1 MIVVVAEKAMVEI
14 FGAWN
19 KSNPGL
25 SSVLN
30 WSLAARPCYWTGV
43 TCYSD
48 LDPTVVTE
56 IS

>member
-1 MIVVVAEKAMVEI
+1 MIVVVVAEKAMVEI

-30 WSLAARPCYWTGV
+30 WSLATGPCTNWTGV
-43 TCYSD
+43 SCD
-48 LDPTVVTE
+48 INADVTQ

>member
-1 MIVVVAEKAMVEI
+1 MIVVVAEMVMVEI

-30 WSLAARPCYWTGV
+30 WSLGARPCDWTGV
-43 TCYSD
+43 SCESYSD
-48 LDPTVVTE
+48 PADVTD